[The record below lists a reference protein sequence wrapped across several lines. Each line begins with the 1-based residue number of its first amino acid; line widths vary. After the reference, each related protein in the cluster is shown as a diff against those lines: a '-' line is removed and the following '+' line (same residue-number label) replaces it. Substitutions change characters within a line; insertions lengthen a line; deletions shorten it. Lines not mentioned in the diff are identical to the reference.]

1 MEMELRRISL
11 DSKNSK
17 EKKQRH
23 NFKNVSTQK
32 KKKKK
37 CYIFRYLIIET
48 NLHKFMQLIQIVYPL
63 HKRRV

>member
-32 KKKKK
+32 KKKNVTFFD
-37 CYIFRYLIIET
+37 I
-48 NLHKFMQLIQIVYPL
+48 
-63 HKRRV
+63 

>member
-17 EKKQRH
+17 EKKRRY

-32 KKKKK
+32 KKKKNVTFFD
-37 CYIFRYLIIET
+37 I
-48 NLHKFMQLIQIVYPL
+48 
-63 HKRRV
+63 